1 GVDGGEQHLRV
12 LSGDAGKDGG
22 EAPARGAP
30 GRPEVH
36 HDQLMGPDRGAE
48 GGLRQSEDAPGCVG
62 RRGAHAV
69 RRVARRGQLG
79 SRNQHPAA
87 ARASRTATAPAM
99 VPAIPGSSWTRTKAP
114 ITRTNTPKPLRRTFS
129 GIRPARRDPSSEPR
143 IAARVTPPTRA
154 QSSETEGRE
163 PASPAKDVIAITD
176 REAAAATGVGHP
188 PN

>member
-1 GVDGGEQHLRV
+1 GDGSEDGE
-12 LSGDAGKDGG
+12 

-36 HDQLMGPDRGAE
+36 QDQLMRTDRGTE
-48 GGLRQSEDAPGCVG
+48 RGLRQSEDAPRCVG
-62 RRGAHAV
+62 RRGAHAG

-87 ARASRTATAPAM
+87 PSASSTATAPAM

-114 ITRTNTPKPLRRTFS
+114 MTRTNTPKPWRRTFS
-129 GIRPARRDPSSEPR
+129 GIRPARRDPSSEPI

-154 QSSETEGRE
+154 QSSETEVR
-163 PASPAKDVIAITD
+163 
-176 REAAAATGVGHP
+176 
-188 PN
+188 